1 MIIYSKEDLNESKNS
16 LTYNDISLVPAYIS
30 EISSRSYIDTSTK
43 FLDRELSIPVLSSPM
58 DSITGP
64 SMVNLFNQNKT
75 IAILSRF
82 IENYFEIAK
91 NDIGKNYQGISIGLD
106 NNSESEF
113 LLELSNECSGI
124 VCLDTA
130 NASNSFVLKR
140 ILEIKNKYQ
149 NIKLIVG
156 NIAHAHSLREIV
168 NSGAD
173 AVRVGIGS
181 GSMCTTSIKTGIG
194 IGQVSS
200 ILNVFLKRK
209 ELGLKIE
216 IIADGGIKTGG
227 DIVKAIALGADVV
240 MLGRMLA
247 GCNECP
253 GDVFKDQ
260 NGQLCKKYRGS
271 ASFAVKRGK
280 FFIEGEETIVPYQGS
295 ANDILRSIKDG
306 LQSAMSYLNCSSIED
321 LQQIETFV
329 MLSHNSWIERLPK
342 F

>member
-1 MIIYSKEDLNESKNS
+1 MIIYSKEDLNSSKNS

-30 EISSRSYIDTSTK
+30 EISSRSLINTSTK
-43 FLDRELSIPVLSSPM
+43 FLDRELAIPVLSSPM
-58 DSITGP
+58 DSVSGP
-64 SMVNLFNQNKT
+64 QMAELFYQNKSL
-75 IAILSRF
+75 AVLSRF
-82 IENYFEIAK
+82 IENYFDVAK
-91 NDIGKNYQGISIGLD
+91 EVLNNSYKGISIGLEE
-106 NNSESEF
+106 NNESNV
-113 LLELSNECSGI
+113 LLELCNEHSGV

-140 ILEIKNKYQ
+140 IENIKSKYQ
-149 NIKLIVG
+149 KLKLIVG
-156 NIAHAHSLREIV
+156 NIAHSYSLLDIV

-200 ILNVFLKRK
+200 ILNVFFKRK

-216 IIADGGIKTGG
+216 IIADGGIKTEG
-227 DIVKAIALGADVV
+227 DIVKAIALGADAV

-247 GCNECP
+247 GCQECP
-253 GDVFKDQ
+253 GDTFKDQ

-280 FFIEGEETIVPYQGS
+280 FFVEGEETIVPYQGS
-295 ANDILRSIKDG
+295 ANDVLRSIKDG
-306 LQSAMSYLNCSSIED
+306 LQSAMSYLNCSSIEE
-321 LQQIETFV
+321 LKQLETFS
-329 MLSHNSWIERLPK
+329 MLSHNSWLERLPK